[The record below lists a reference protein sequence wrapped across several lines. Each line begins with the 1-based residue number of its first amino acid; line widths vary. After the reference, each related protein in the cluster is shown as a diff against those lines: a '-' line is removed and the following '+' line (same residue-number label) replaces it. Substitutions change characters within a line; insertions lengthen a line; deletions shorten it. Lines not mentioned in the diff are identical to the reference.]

1 MRLPSVHRTYAA
13 SGSPPLPEGLVLD
26 LNLCVVAPGPTV
38 AIVGLMQTAG
48 IQMRRAGAYLCETCE
63 VTAGPFERMRGL
75 LGRDDLATG
84 EGMLIKPA
92 PSVHTF
98 FMRFPIDVLFLD
110 RDMRVLRIA
119 RELRPWRMAACRKA
133 RAVLELPA
141 GEAERRGVRVG
152 DRLRVSEAAA

>member
-1 MRLPSVHRTYAA
+1 M
-13 SGSPPLPEGLVLD
+13 
-26 LNLCVVAPGPTV
+26 
-38 AIVGLMQTAG
+38 AIVGSMQTAR
-48 IQMRRAGAYLCETCE
+48 IQMWRAGAYLCDSCE
-63 VTAGPFERMRGL
+63 VTGGPFDRMRGL
-75 LGRDDLATG
+75 LGRDGLSSG

-110 RDMRVLRIA
+110 REMHVLRIA
-119 RELRPWRMAACRKA
+119 RELRPWRVAACRKA